1 MINDLELFYI
11 LNGTEIS
18 LQNQKNELFLTLE
31 TSSPLNNF
39 QNSSSSAV
47 ISNPIFKVSGIH
59 PYLLNNDFEQEIR
72 TISKFNIVLCS
83 MPDYLSSKER
93 SIIKYGD
100 QVSLMLPN
108 NLFIVATN
116 DGNLKIQKLNGDQT
130 LTSVNLPHN
139 SKFTIVPP
147 ENKFPANKPLFFD
160 DIIILRSSF
169 GGNLALT
176 TTNNSEKE
184 YEKGG
189 DIKIGNIDDIN
200 TGINSNSNIKIEECK
215 WKLIKTDV
223 PMIPSWHKKRKYLN
237 NNINSY
243 LYYLDKNFYK
253 MKISNNNI
261 NNSNNK
267 EGLINSREISTIIDK
282 SKEKLSSLNSTEQD
296 EILVNDLLLV
306 MLGLEGKYIKRVV
319 NTTSYKDFKVEFEVE
334 PYLDNPTCDPPLLSL
349 TNLILPMGYYYSSIT
364 YFLNMGSKPETGLV
378 VKGFC
383 DGLKKILREYILFVN
398 QLEEHKNNPNSNINL
413 QQLWWVCQ
421 PSIKLLECLHKLCQ
435 KCFMIKGG
443 ALLNIIYSSYLH
455 ENDTQ
460 IKTIYKYLLN
470 KSFIPFF
477 DMIKLWICHGFLEN
491 EHDFQEF
498 MIFSPKSYIK
508 EKLNDY
514 YHDLFWET
522 KFILSEN
529 NIPTFLQ
536 KIATKILFIG
546 KSYNI
551 IKECGKNI
559 KCPYEQELEMFKDKE
574 NEDENDINDI
584 IKSNFNIYKKNE
596 IVDFNGNNNYGYKKS
611 NQMIFETE
619 RIIEF
624 ENLIDKIYQ
633 WINDTL
639 KNILFNEKDLILM
652 IESFKKYYLMEAGD
666 FYNDFIELNLDL
678 LNKGLNKIKEEN
690 IYKKDENFIKLPMI
704 KEEEQKNMKIFKYVI
719 TNMTVEDLKKYY
731 SNYHKIL
738 KSNENDIT
746 KITSQLEKIDRIINR
761 KKSEEPKENVKV
773 VECVEIEPEI
783 LWPLNLIFS
792 KKNIMKY
799 KLLFRQLIRLKFIEK
814 LLYNTFI
821 IQQDYKELNIQT
833 KLKDSFF
840 LRDCMINFIKN
851 LIYYLFNE
859 VIEPNYIKL
868 IKNLENAKSMEEVIN
883 YHEKFLDTC
892 LNEGLIIDNL
902 KGKLNDILNCCY
914 YYCHLIYQYNGNIR
928 MKSQEIISD
937 IISKRNDEYKNEY
950 MRKTAKNKEKNNSLK
965 QAFLKL
971 ENSYR
976 NFLDKL
982 KNGYNNRL
990 KSFLETI
997 KKINDNH
1004 KTNLANLLIK
1014 IDYTNYY
1021 HEQFSQ

>member
-1 MINDLELFYI
+1 MITNLELFYI

-31 TSSPLNNF
+31 TSSPLSSVL
-39 QNSSSSAV
+39 QNQNLS
-47 ISNPIFKVSGIH
+47 ISNPVFKVSGIH
-59 PYLLNNDFEQEIR
+59 PYLLNNDFDQEIR
-72 TISKFNIVLCS
+72 TISKFHIVLCS
-83 MPDYLSSKER
+83 MPDYSNSKER

-100 QVSLMLPN
+100 QISLMLPN
-108 NLFIVATN
+108 NIFIVATN
-116 DGNLKIQKLNGDQT
+116 DGNLKLQKLNGDQT
-130 LTSVNLPHN
+130 LTSVNIPHN
-139 SKFTIVPP
+139 AKFTIVPP

-176 TTNNSEKE
+176 TTNNSKNE

-189 DIKIGNIDDIN
+189 ELKIGDIDYEN
-200 TGINSNSNIKIEECK
+200 TGINSNSNVKIEECK
-215 WKLIKTDV
+215 WKIIKTDV
-223 PMIPSWHKKRKYLN
+223 PLIPSWHKKRKYLD

-243 LYYLDKNFYK
+243 IYYLDKNFYK
-253 MKISNNNI
+253 NNPN
-261 NNSNNK
+261 
-267 EGLINSREISTIIDK
+267 NSREITTMVDK
-282 SKEKLSSLNSTEQD
+282 SKEKLSSFNSTEQD
-296 EILVNDLLLV
+296 KILVNDLLLE

-349 TNLILPMGYYYSSIT
+349 TNLILPMGYYYSSLT
-364 YFLNMGSKPETGLV
+364 YFLNMGAKPELGLV

-383 DGLKKILREYILFVN
+383 DGLKKIMREYILFVN

-421 PSIKLLECLHKLCQ
+421 PSIKLLECLHKLTQ
-435 KCFMIKGG
+435 KSFMVKGG
-443 ALLNIIYSSYLH
+443 ALLNIIYSAFLH

-460 IKTIYKYLLN
+460 IKNIYKYLLS
-470 KSFIPFF
+470 KSFTPFF
-477 DMIKLWICHGFLEN
+477 DMIKLWVCHGFLEN

-514 YHDLFWET
+514 YRELFWET

-559 KCPYEQELEMFKDKE
+559 KCPYEQELEMFRDKE
-574 NEDENDINDI
+574 NEEEDGINDI
-584 IKSNFNIYKKNE
+584 IKNNFNIYKKND
-596 IVDFNGNNNYGYKKS
+596 IVDFNGNNTFKKS

-639 KNILFNEKDLILM
+639 KNILFDEKDLLLM
-652 IESFKKYYLMEAGD
+652 IQSFKKYFLMEAGD
-666 FYNDFIELNLDL
+666 YYNNFIEMNLEL
-678 LNKGLNKIKEEN
+678 FNKGLNKIREEN
-690 IYKKDENFIKLPMI
+690 IYKKDENLLKFPII
-704 KEEEQKNMKIFKYVI
+704 KEEEQKNYKIFKYLI

-738 KSNENDIT
+738 KTNENDIT
-746 KITSQLEKIDRIINR
+746 KITSQLEKIDKYINR

-773 VECVEIEPEI
+773 VECIEIEPEI
-783 LWPLNLIFS
+783 SWPLNLIFS

-821 IQQDYKELNIQT
+821 IQQNLKELNIQN
-833 KLKDSFF
+833 KFKDSFF

-868 IKNLENAKSMEEVIN
+868 IKNLQEAKSMEEVIN
-883 YHEKFLDTC
+883 YHDKFLDTC

-914 YYCHLIYQYNGNIR
+914 YYCHLIYQYNTNIR
-928 MKSQEIISD
+928 VKSQELMSELINKKSED
-937 IISKRNDEYKNEY
+937 YVNEY
-950 MRKTAKNKEKNNSLK
+950 ARKTNKNKEKNYALK
-965 QAFLKL
+965 QAFLKM
-971 ENSYR
+971 ENTYR
-976 NFLDKL
+976 NYLNKL
-982 KNGYNNRL
+982 TSGYNNRL
-990 KSFLETI
+990 KSFLEAI

-1014 IDYTNYY
+1014 IDYNNYY
-1021 HEQFSQ
+1021 HDKFSQQPV

>member
-59 PYLLNNDFEQEIR
+59 PYLLNNDFDQEIR

-690 IYKKDENFIKLPMI
+690 IYKKDENLLKYPII
-704 KEEEQKNMKIFKYVI
+704 KEEDQKIYKIFKFII

>member
-59 PYLLNNDFEQEIR
+59 PYLLNNDFDQEIR

-976 NFLDKL
+976 NFLAKL

>member
-59 PYLLNNDFEQEIR
+59 PYLLNNDFDQEIR

-690 IYKKDENFIKLPMI
+690 IYKKDENFFKLPMI

-976 NFLDKL
+976 NFLAKL

>member
-1 MINDLELFYI
+1 MINNLELFYI

-18 LQNQKNELFLTLE
+18 LQNQKNQLFLTLE
-31 TSSPLNNF
+31 TSSPLNTLV
-39 QNSSSSAV
+39 QNNPSFS
-47 ISNPIFKVSGIH
+47 IPNPIFKVSGIH
-59 PYLLNNDFEQEIR
+59 PYLLNNDFDQEIK
-72 TISKFNIVLCS
+72 TISKFRMVLCS
-83 MPDYLSSKER
+83 MPDYSNSKER

-100 QVSLMLPN
+100 QISLMLPN

-116 DGNLKIQKLNGDQT
+116 DGNLKLQKLTGDQS
-130 LTSVNLPHN
+130 LTSVNIPHN
-139 SKFTIVPP
+139 AKFNIVPP

-176 TTNNSEKE
+176 TSNNSKIQ

-189 DIKIGNIDDIN
+189 ELKIGNIDDEN
-200 TGINSNSNIKIEECK
+200 TGINSNSNVKIEECK

-223 PMIPSWHKKRKYLN
+223 PLIPTWHKKRKFLD

-243 LYYLDKNFYK
+243 IYYLDKNFYK
-253 MKISNNNI
+253 MNLNNNNNNNI
-261 NNSNNK
+261 
-267 EGLINSREISTIIDK
+267 LDNSREISTVIDK
-282 SKEKLSSLNSTEQD
+282 SKEKLSSLSSTEQD
-296 EILVNDLLLV
+296 KILVNDLLLV

-349 TNLILPMGYYYSSIT
+349 TNLILPMGYYYSSLS
-364 YFLNMGSKPETGLV
+364 YFLNMGAKPELGLV

-383 DGLKKILREYILFVN
+383 DGLKKIMREYILFVN
-398 QLEEHKNNPNSNINL
+398 QLEEHKNNANSNINL

-435 KCFMIKGG
+435 KCFMVKGG
-443 ALLNIIYSSYLH
+443 ALLNIIYSAFLH

-460 IKTIYKYLLN
+460 IKNIYKYLLN
-470 KSFIPFF
+470 KSFMPFF
-477 DMIKLWICHGFLEN
+477 DMIKLWVCHGFLEN

-514 YHDLFWET
+514 YHELFWET
-522 KFILSEN
+522 KFILSEI

-551 IKECGKNI
+551 IKECRKNI
-559 KCPYEQELEMFKDKE
+559 KCPYETEFEMFRDKE
-574 NEDENDINDI
+574 NEDEDSINDI
-584 IKSNFNIYKKNE
+584 IKNNFNIYKKND
-596 IVDFNGNNNYGYKKS
+596 IVDFNGNNNMNNLYKKT

-619 RIIEF
+619 KIIDF
-624 ENLIDKIYQ
+624 ENLIDKIYS
-633 WINDTL
+633 WINNTL
-639 KNILFNEKDLILM
+639 KNILFAEKDLILM
-652 IESFKKYYLMEAGD
+652 IQSFKKYFLMEAGD
-666 FYNDFIELNLDL
+666 FYNNFIEMNLDL
-678 LNKGLNKIKEEN
+678 FNKGLNKIREEN
-690 IYKKDENFIKLPMI
+690 IYKKDENFMKFPII
-704 KEEEQKNMKIFKYVI
+704 KEEEQKNYKIFNFII

-746 KITSQLEKIDRIINR
+746 KIRSQLEKIDKIINR

-773 VECVEIEPEI
+773 VECIEIEPEI
-783 LWPLNLIFS
+783 SWPLNLIFS

-821 IQQDYKELNIQT
+821 IQQNLKELNIQN
-833 KLKDSFF
+833 KFKDSFF

-859 VIEPNYIKL
+859 VIEPNYLKL
-868 IKNLENAKSMEEVIN
+868 IKNLQEAKSMEEVIN
-883 YHEKFLDTC
+883 FHDKFLDTC

-914 YYCHLIYQYNGNIR
+914 YYCHLIYQYNSNIR
-928 MKSQEIISD
+928 IKAQEIGTELYNKKSEDLI
-937 IISKRNDEYKNEY
+937 NEY
-950 MRKTAKNKEKNNSLK
+950 QRKTNKNKEKNYSLK

-976 NFLDKL
+976 NYLDKL
-982 KNGYNNRL
+982 TNGYNNRL

-1014 IDYTNYY
+1014 IDYNNYY
-1021 HEQFSQ
+1021 HDKFSQQNV

>member
-59 PYLLNNDFEQEIR
+59 PYLLNNDFDQEIR

-746 KITSQLEKIDRIINR
+746 KITSQLEIIDRKINR

-859 VIEPNYIKL
+859 VIEPNHIKL

-976 NFLDKL
+976 NFLAKL

>member
-1 MINDLELFYI
+1 MITNLELFYI

-31 TSSPLNNF
+31 TSSPLSSVL
-39 QNSSSSAV
+39 QNTNLS
-47 ISNPIFKVSGIH
+47 ITNPVFKVSGIH
-59 PYLLNNDFEQEIR
+59 PYLLNNDFDQEIR
-72 TISKFNIVLCS
+72 TISKFRIVLCS
-83 MPDYLSSKER
+83 MPDYSNSKER

-100 QVSLMLPN
+100 QISLMLPN
-108 NLFIVATN
+108 NIFIVATN
-116 DGNLKIQKLNGDQT
+116 DGNLKLQKLNGDQT
-130 LTSVNLPHN
+130 LTSVNIPHN
-139 SKFTIVPP
+139 AKFTLIPP

-160 DIIILRSSF
+160 DVIILRSSF

-176 TTNNSEKE
+176 TSNNSKIE

-189 DIKIGNIDDIN
+189 ELKIGDIDDQN
-200 TGINSNSNIKIEECK
+200 TGINSNSNVKIEECK
-215 WKLIKTDV
+215 WKVVKTDV
-223 PMIPSWHKKRKYLN
+223 PMIPSWHKKRKYLDD
-237 NNINSY
+237 NINSY
-243 LYYLDKNFYK
+243 IYYLDKNYYK
-253 MKISNNNI
+253 NNPNNI
-261 NNSNNK
+261 NNA
-267 EGLINSREISTIIDK
+267 REISTIVDK

-296 EILVNDLLLV
+296 KILVNDLLLV

-319 NTTSYKDFKVEFEVE
+319 NTTSYKDFKVEFEIE
-334 PYLDNPTCDPPLLSL
+334 PYLDNPSCDPPLLSL
-349 TNLILPMGYYYSSIT
+349 TNLILPMGYYYSSLT
-364 YFLNMGSKPETGLV
+364 YFLNMGAKPELGLV

-398 QLEEHKNNPNSNINL
+398 QLEEHKNNINSNINL

-435 KCFMIKGG
+435 KCFMVKGG
-443 ALLNIIYSSYLH
+443 ALLNIIYSAFLH

-460 IKTIYKYLLN
+460 IKNIYKYLLN
-470 KSFIPFF
+470 KSFTPFF
-477 DMIKLWICHGFLEN
+477 DMIKLWVCHGFLEN

-514 YHDLFWET
+514 YRELFWET

-559 KCPYEQELEMFKDKE
+559 KCPFEQELEMFRDKE
-574 NEDENDINDI
+574 NEEENGINDI
-584 IKSNFNIYKKNE
+584 IKNNFNLYKKND
-596 IVDFNGNNNYGYKKS
+596 IVDFNGNNNTNYLYKKS

-624 ENLIDKIYQ
+624 ENLIDRIYQ

-639 KNILFNEKDLILM
+639 KNILFDEKDLLLM
-652 IESFKKYYLMEAGD
+652 IESFKKYFLMEAGD
-666 FYNDFIELNLDL
+666 FYNDFIEMNLEL
-678 LNKGLNKIKEEN
+678 FNKGLNKIREEN
-690 IYKKDENFIKLPMI
+690 IYKKDESFLKFPII
-704 KEEEQKNMKIFKYVI
+704 KEEEQKNYKIFKFLI

-738 KSNENDIT
+738 KANENDIT
-746 KITSQLEKIDRIINR
+746 KITSQLEKIDKYINR

-773 VECVEIEPEI
+773 VECIEIEPEI
-783 LWPLNLIFS
+783 SWPLNLIFS

-814 LLYNTFI
+814 LLNNTFM
-821 IQQDYKELNIQT
+821 IQQNCKELNIQN
-833 KLKDSFF
+833 KFKESFF

-859 VIEPNYIKL
+859 VIEPNYLKL
-868 IKNLENAKSMEEVIN
+868 IKNLQEAKSMEEVIN
-883 YHEKFLDTC
+883 YHDKFLDTC

-914 YYCHLIYQYNGNIR
+914 YYCHLIYQYNSTIR
-928 MKSQEIISD
+928 MKSQEIMSELINKKID
-937 IISKRNDEYKNEY
+937 NYGNEY
-950 MRKTAKNKEKNNSLK
+950 QRRTNKNKEKNYALK
-965 QAFLKL
+965 QAFLKV
-971 ENSYR
+971 ENTYKNYLDKLTSGYNTR
-976 NFLDKL
+976 LKNFLD
-982 KNGYNNRL
+982 
-990 KSFLETI
+990 TI

-1014 IDYTNYY
+1014 IDYNNYY
-1021 HEQFSQ
+1021 HDKFSQQPV

>member
-59 PYLLNNDFEQEIR
+59 PYLLNNDFDQEIR

-814 LLYNTFI
+814 LLYNSFI

>member
-59 PYLLNNDFEQEIR
+59 PYLLNNDFDQEIR

-799 KLLFRQLIRLKFIEK
+799 KLLLIQLIRLKLIEK

>member
-59 PYLLNNDFEQEIR
+59 PYLLNNDFDQEIR

-83 MPDYLSSKER
+83 MPDFLSSKER

>member
-59 PYLLNNDFEQEIR
+59 PYLLNNDFDQEIR

-833 KLKDSFF
+833 KLKNSFF